1 MKYGTEGERQM
12 MEDTQRR
19 TGERA
24 GHHHTGRLLIWRQ
37 INWEMDRLGDT
48 WPETHDERQEKARKR
63 HPESQIPID
72 SAGDK

>member
-24 GHHHTGRLLIWRQ
+24 GRQHKGKPMNWRQ
-37 INWEMDRLGDT
+37 INWEAR
-48 WPETHDERQEKARKR
+48 DERQVKTHKR
-63 HPESQIPID
+63 HPD
-72 SAGDK
+72 SRTPLDSMGDK